1 MIEKIVDIGSL
12 SGVSSPLLPL
22 IFTDGSF
29 SQNDLDGAFLQKSE
43 DNEIQA
49 VFSLKNT
56 CVTLILIDDSA
67 IEELE
72 KFCSFCGVTE
82 ILSDKP
88 LTKLS
93 VTQKELDLF
102 EFNGEFECENNCL
115 SINSKSAMCEYQNVY
130 NIVFEEGNNFENW
143 FPEFSKKIN
152 SFNAF
157 ATYLKVDEKVVST
170 AISPAVYNESAIVAG
185 VYTLKEYRN
194 KGFAS
199 CCIKCLLNEFN
210 ENNISKIYLWCEDKN
225 IAFYSN
231 LNFENIGKIYFGECK

>member
-1 MIEKIVDIGSL
+1 MIEKITDFESL

-22 IFTDGSF
+22 IITDGSF
-29 SQNDLDGAFLQKSE
+29 SPNDLDGAFIQKSE

-72 KFCSFCGVTE
+72 KFFSFCGVTE
-82 ILSDKP
+82 ILSDRP

-93 VTQKELDLF
+93 VTQKELNLF
-102 EFNGEFECENNCL
+102 EFNGKFECENNYL
-115 SINSKSAMCEYQNVY
+115 SINSKSAISEYQDIY
-130 NIVFEEGNNFENW
+130 NIVFVEGNNFENW

-152 SFNAF
+152 YFNAF
-157 ATYLKVDEKVVST
+157 AIYLKVDEQVVST
-170 AISPAVYNESAIVAG
+170 AISPAVYNGSAIIAG

-199 CCIKCLLNEFN
+199 ACIKGLLNELKA
-210 ENNISKIYLWCEDKN
+210 NNISKVYLWCEDIN
-225 IAFYSN
+225 IDFYSN
-231 LNFENIGKIYFGECK
+231 LNFKNIGKIYYGECN

>member
-22 IFTDGSF
+22 VFADGCF
-29 SQNDLDGAFLQKSE
+29 SLNDIDGAFLQGAE
-43 DNEIQA
+43 NGEIQA

-115 SINSKSAMCEYQNVY
+115 SINSKSAICEYQDIY
-130 NIVFEEGNNFENW
+130 NIVFEDENNFENW

-152 SFNAF
+152 SFKAF
-157 ATYLKVDEKVVST
+157 ATYLKVDETVVSA
-170 AISPAVYNESAIVAG
+170 AISPAVYNGNAIIAG

-199 CCIKCLLNEFN
+199 ACIKGLLNEFN

-225 IAFYSN
+225 VDFYSN
-231 LNFENIGKIYFGECK
+231 LNFKNIGRIYLGECK